1 MSTGVIQIASLTA
14 YANAFL
20 QGHPICFDMD
30 HSLADICHS
39 ITFIECSSAD
49 SNDDYF
55 ELAKNPNEWFQYL
68 KKQRVERVKLHFV
81 SSFNEELPD
90 RIGAAF
96 VGGGGRWL
104 METLYGDCSDLW
116 ESGWTTTRGARP
128 WKVYYLIVAR
138 DWEQFAGSYLSL
150 RGARRRLSNALIN
163 VEAFA
168 REQRENYWAESF
180 RKALETLDAPYPLE
194 GSDFVPR
201 GCFSLEAEQ
210 LFAAGLRSWVFGGMG
225 SWNDLCFGGK
235 TEEQYVQFSNELYD
249 AMCQSLVVAINSYPS
264 SRKE

>member
-1 MSTGVIQIASLTA
+1 M
-14 YANAFL
+14 
-20 QGHPICFDMD
+20 
-30 HSLADICHS
+30 
-39 ITFIECSSAD
+39 
-49 SNDDYF
+49 
-55 ELAKNPNEWFQYL
+55 
-68 KKQRVERVKLHFV
+68 
-81 SSFNEELPD
+81 
-90 RIGAAF
+90 
-96 VGGGGRWL
+96 
-104 METLYGDCSDLW
+104 W